1 MLMAAD
7 DHSPA
12 KTLTVGC
19 FTGLGDRLAALLSS
33 AALAEATGR
42 RLAVWWPRTI
52 HCAAA
57 FAELFQSPWP
67 VVEVSEAE
75 VRALPLFDVA
85 DRRRRFDLVGAIEKD
100 VAVRADGWLIDA
112 QRYPAHAP
120 LMERCGQLLDEL
132 RPRPEILRRVEA
144 FRATAFRSRMIG
156 VHLRRADYQVFDARA
171 AGSTSMALAAIDR
184 YLASWPDSGILLC
197 TDDGGIDTF
206 TGEAASTQGVQ
217 AALLARYGDRV
228 VTTRPRSL
236 DRREP
241 AAIQDALVDLLLLRV
256 TDCIIGTQGS
266 SFSAMA
272 AFARPVPAIWCRSS
286 NPLLHLRPLWLWARG
301 EVRTEVVRRYY
312 GRLVRQWLP

>member
-1 MLMAAD
+1 MAAD

-19 FTGLGDRLAALLSS
+19 FTGLGDRLAVLLSS

-52 HCAAA
+52 HCAAT

-67 VVEVSEAE
+67 VVEVPETE
-75 VRALPLFDVA
+75 VRALLLFDMG
-85 DRRRRFDLVGAIEKD
+85 DRRRRFDLVGAIEQD
-100 VAVRADGWLIDA
+100 VAVRGDGWLIDA
-112 QRYPAHAP
+112 ERYPAHAP
-120 LMERCGQLLDEL
+120 LIERCSQLLDEL
-132 RPRPEILRRVEA
+132 RPRPEILRHVEA

-184 YLASWPDSGILLC
+184 YLATWPDAGILLC

-206 TGEAASTQGVQ
+206 TGEAASTQGMQ
-217 AALLARYGDRV
+217 AAFLARYGERV
-228 VTTRPRSL
+228 VSTRPRSL

-241 AAIQDALVDLLLLRV
+241 AAIQDALVDLLLLRL
-256 TDCIIGTQGS
+256 TDCVIGTQGS

-272 AFARPVPAIWCRSS
+272 AFGRAVPAIGCRSP
-286 NPLLHLRPLWLWARG
+286 NPLLHLQPLWLWARG
-301 EVRTEVVRRYY
+301 EVRGEVVRRYY